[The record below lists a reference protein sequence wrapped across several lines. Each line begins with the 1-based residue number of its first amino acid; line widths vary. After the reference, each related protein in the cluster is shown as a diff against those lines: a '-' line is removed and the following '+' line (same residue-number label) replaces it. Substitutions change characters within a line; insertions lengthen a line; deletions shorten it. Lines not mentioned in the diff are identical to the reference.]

1 MQARRI
7 ARELALLSSA
17 QLPAPPKVMDAE
29 ALQSILVAAVQALAG
44 EARDALQTASAE
56 LQQSND
62 RLLKSETRAAD
73 VESARS
79 QVAEAVALTEQ
90 AINRVGVAMD
100 FPTILATSNQKEVKD
115 YTIQLLSQIKAN
127 QVDIDQLLEKS
138 LVDWQLSRLAWIDLA
153 ILRIATAEIQYLG
166 IPEKVAINEAVDLA
180 KRYSTEDGHRFINGV
195 LRRVI
200 DQIPKAGKP

>member
-127 QVDIDQLLEKS
+127 QIDIDQLLEKS